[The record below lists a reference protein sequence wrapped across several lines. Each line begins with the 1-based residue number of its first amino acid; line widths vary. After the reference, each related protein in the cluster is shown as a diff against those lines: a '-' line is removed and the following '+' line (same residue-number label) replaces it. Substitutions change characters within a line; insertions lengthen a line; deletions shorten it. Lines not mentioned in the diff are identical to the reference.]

1 MPILISNEQT
11 SHQIAINKLEK
22 AAQIILNDLGCPN
35 DELSLV
41 ISSDDQIAEL
51 NRQYLK
57 RTGPTNVIA
66 FPMREGPF
74 SEVTPQ
80 LLGDIVISA
89 DTTAREARQ
98 AGSSFET
105 RLLELLIHGILHL
118 CGYDHEKTETE
129 AKRMESRSQKLF
141 ALLQHAGIV

>member
-1 MPILISNEQT
+1 MPILISNEQKN
-11 SHQIAINKLEK
+11 HPIANRKLEQ
-22 AAQIILNDLGCPN
+22 AAQIVLNDLGSPN

-41 ISSDDQIAEL
+41 ITNDERIAEL
-51 NRQYLK
+51 NRQYLR

-98 AGSSFET
+98 AGCPFEI

-118 CGYDHEKTETE
+118 CGYDHEQSASE
-129 AKRMESRSQKLF
+129 AKRMESRSQELL
-141 ALLQHAGIV
+141 ALLKHEAIV